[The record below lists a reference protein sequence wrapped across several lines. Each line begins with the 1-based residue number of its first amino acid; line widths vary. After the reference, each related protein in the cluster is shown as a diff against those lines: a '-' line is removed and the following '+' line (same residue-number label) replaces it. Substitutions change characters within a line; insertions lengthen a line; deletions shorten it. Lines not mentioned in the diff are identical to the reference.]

1 MLDVSP
7 GILTFVGFGL
17 ILIGVLSGFPV
28 AWVLGG
34 IGVITGYLF
43 WGPEAFSTFYHQMYG
58 LTSNYILL
66 AIPLFIFMG
75 AMIEESG
82 IGEKLFNTMFYIF
95 GGLRGGIAITAIIVG
110 TLLAT
115 CLGIIAG
122 STVMLTIVALP
133 AMIRRGYEKALSC
146 GVVCASGSLGIFIP
160 PSILLIIYGP
170 IAGISVGK
178 LFMAAFMPGFLLSG
192 LYITYIIIRCIK
204 NPNTAP
210 VLPPEERI
218 SSVAAKGRMFATSA
232 MPLLVLIFSV
242 LGVIYTGVAA
252 PTEAAAMGAV
262 AASLIALAYRRLK
275 YGTLKSA
282 TKRAFEA
289 TVMVIFTC
297 IGAAMF
303 QSVFMAL
310 GGGDYF
316 TQMVLAAPGGRWG
329 VFALIMLIV
338 LFLGMFIPDIAM
350 ILIMVPLI
358 TPIGEALGF
367 EDVWLAIMFNMA
379 LQTSFM
385 TPPYAQAIFFLKGA
399 VDKSLGV
406 TTGDIIRGVVPFI
419 AIIGIG
425 IFLCVMFPQI
435 VTWLPSTMIK

>member
-1 MLDVSP
+1 MLDVSA
-7 GILTFVGFGL
+7 GMLTFVGFAL

-34 IGVITGYLF
+34 IGVITGFLF

-58 LTSNYILL
+58 LASNYILL

-82 IGEKLFNTMFYIF
+82 VGEKLFTTMYYIF
-95 GGLRGGIAITAIIVG
+95 GGLRGGIAITAVIVG

-133 AMIRRGYEKALSC
+133 AMIHRGYAKSLSC
-146 GVVCASGSLGIFIP
+146 GVICASGSLGIFIP

-178 LFMAAFMPGFLLSG
+178 LFMAAFMPGFLLAG
-192 LYITYIIIRCIK
+192 LYIAYIVVRCITK
-204 NPNTAP
+204 PATAP
-210 VLPPEERI
+210 VVPLEERI
-218 SSVAAKGRMFATSA
+218 SSVRVKARMFVTSA
-232 MPLLVLIFSV
+232 LPLLVLIFSV

-262 AASLIALAYRRLK
+262 ASALIALAYRKLK
-275 YGTLKSA
+275 YQTLRRA
-282 TKRAFEA
+282 TTRAFEA

-310 GGGDYF
+310 GGGSYF
-316 TQMVLAAPGGRWG
+316 TELVLSAPGGRWG

-338 LFLGMFIPDIAM
+338 VFLGMFIPDIAM

-358 TPIGEALGF
+358 TPIGEILGF
-367 EDVWLAIMFNMA
+367 EAVWLAIMFNMA

-399 VDKSLGV
+399 VDPRLGV
-406 TTGDIIRGVVPFI
+406 TTGDIIRGVIPFI
-419 AIIGIG
+419 ILIGVG
-425 IFLCVMFPQI
+425 VLLCIAFPQI
-435 VTWLPSTMIK
+435 VTWLPGTMIR

>member
-7 GILTFVGFGL
+7 GVLTFVGFAL
-17 ILIGVLSGFPV
+17 ILVGVLSGFPV

-34 IGVITGYLF
+34 IGVITGFLF
-43 WGPEAFSTFYHQMYG
+43 WGPEAFATFYHQMYG

-95 GGLRGGIAITAIIVG
+95 GGLRGGIAVTAIIVG

-192 LYITYIIIRCIK
+192 LYIAYILIRCTKSPHI
-204 NPNTAP
+204 AP

-218 SSVAAKGRMFATSA
+218 TSVAVKGRMFATSA

-275 YGTLKSA
+275 HATLRTA
-282 TKRAFEA
+282 TRRAFEA

-297 IGAAMF
+297 IGASMF

-316 TQMVLAAPGGRWG
+316 TEMVLAAPGGRWG

-399 VDKSLGV
+399 VDKRLGV
-406 TTGDIIRGVVPFI
+406 TTGDIIRGVIPFI
-419 AIIGIG
+419 AIIGLG
-425 IFLCVMFPQI
+425 ITFCVMFPQI
-435 VTWLPSTMIK
+435 VTWLPGTMIK

>member
-146 GVVCASGSLGIFIP
+146 GVVCSSGSLGIFIP